1 MSIDPHRSPA
11 MAWGPASSFTVGLD
25 FPRVARVRQ
34 RVDATA
40 IADPHGY
47 VSAGVAQYLADTD
60 LSGKRIGVTVGSR
73 GISHLPQIIRGV
85 IDGLRTR
92 GAEPFIVPA
101 MGSHGGATAEGQTEV
116 MAGYGV
122 TEASVGAPVRATMD
136 VVEVGRT
143 DRDVPVY
150 LDRNVWE
157 SDGVVVVNRVKA
169 HTAFKAPIESGLCK
183 MLAVGLG
190 KQRGAETM
198 HRAGLARTI
207 PDAAA
212 VSLASGKVVL
222 GVAIVENAAD
232 LPMRIE
238 VVGPES
244 FHDTDR
250 ALLIASNAVLPRI
263 PFDHADVL
271 ILDWIGKDL
280 SGSGMD
286 PNVIGMWR
294 RLGGERLPDY
304 RRIVVRD
311 VTDES
316 RGNAIGI
323 GWADVTTAHLV
334 GRIDYAAMY
343 MNCLTANAPDV
354 ARVPMTMPTDREAIG
369 IAIRTSG
376 GAANPNDVRLVRA
389 HSTLRL
395 DELLVSEALLPEVR
409 ENPRLEL
416 VGEPESMRF
425 DESGTLLG
433 AIGAG
438 H

>member
-11 MAWGPASSFTVGLD
+11 MAWAPAATFTTGLG
-25 FPRVARVRQ
+25 FPRLARVRQ
-34 RVDATA
+34 KVDATA
-40 IADPHGY
+40 IPDPHAH
-47 VSAGVAQYLADTD
+47 VRDGVAARLDGTD
-60 LSGKRIGVTVGSR
+60 LSGRRIGVTVGSR
-73 GISHLPQIIRGV
+73 GISHLPAIIRGV
-85 IDGLRTR
+85 VDGLRAR
-92 GAEPFIVPA
+92 GADPFVVPA
-101 MGSHGGATAEGQTEV
+101 MGSHGGATAPGQVEV
-116 MAGYGV
+116 LTGYGIS
-122 TEASVGAPVRATMD
+122 EAAVGAPVLATME

-207 PDAAA
+207 PEAAA
-212 VSLASGKVVL
+212 VSLASGKVLL

-232 LPMRIE
+232 LPMRIDI
-238 VVGPES
+238 VNPGS
-244 FHDTDR
+244 FHQTDR
-250 ALLIASNAVLPRI
+250 DCLVASNAVLPRI

-271 ILDWIGKDL
+271 VLDWIGKDL

-334 GRIDYAAMY
+334 DRIDYASMY

-354 ARVPMTMPTDREAIG
+354 ARVPMTMPNDREAIG

-376 GAANPNDVRLVRA
+376 GSAAPDAVRLVRA

-395 DELLVSEALLPEVR
+395 DELLVSEALLPEVHA
-409 ENPRLEL
+409 NARLEV
-416 VGEPESMRF
+416 VGDPEPMCF
-425 DESGTLLG
+425 DADGALLG
-433 AIGAG
+433 EVGAA

>member
-1 MSIDPHRSPA
+1 MFRELERSLA
-11 MAWGPASSFTVGLD
+11 MAWGPASSFTAGLD
-25 FPRVARVRQ
+25 FPRVAAVRQ
-34 RVDATA
+34 RIDATA
-40 IADPHGY
+40 IADPHAH
-47 VSAGVAQYLADTD
+47 VRDGVARRLSHSD
-60 LSGKRIGVTVGSR
+60 LTGKRIGVTVGSR
-73 GISHLPQIIRGV
+73 GISHLPEIIRGV

-92 GAEPFIVPA
+92 LAEPFIVPA
-101 MGSHGGATAEGQTEV
+101 MGSHGGATAGGQTEV
-116 MAGYGV
+116 MVGYGIDEV
-122 TEASVGAPVRATMD
+122 SVGAPVRATMD
-136 VVEVGRT
+136 VVEVGQT
-143 DRDVPVY
+143 DRGVPVY

-207 PDAAA
+207 PEAAA
-212 VSLASGKVVL
+212 VSLASGKVIL

-232 LPMRIE
+232 LPMQIE
-238 VVGPES
+238 VVGPEA

-250 ALLIASNAVLPRI
+250 ALLVASNAVLPRV

-271 ILDWIGKDL
+271 VLDWIGKDL

-294 RLGGERLPDY
+294 RLGGERVPDY

-311 VTDES
+311 VTDGS

-343 MNCLTANAPDV
+343 MNCLTASAPDV

-376 GAANPNDVRLVRA
+376 GAATPDSVRLVRA

-409 ENPRLEL
+409 GNSHLEI
-416 VGEPESMRF
+416 VGQLEPMRF
-425 DESGTLLG
+425 DDAGTLLG
-433 AIGAG
+433 TVGAP

>member
-1 MSIDPHRSPA
+1 MSLDPQRSPA
-11 MAWGPASSFTVGLD
+11 MAWGPASAFTAGLD
-25 FPRVARVRQ
+25 FPRVAPVRQ

-40 IADPHGY
+40 IADPHAH
-47 VSAGVAQYLADTD
+47 VRDGVTRRLAASD
-60 LSGKRIGVTVGSR
+60 LTGKSIGVTVGSR

-85 IDGLRTR
+85 IDGLRAR
-92 GAEPFIVPA
+92 GANPFIVPA

-116 MAGYGV
+116 MAGYGIS
-122 TEASVGAPVRATMD
+122 EASVGAPVRATMD

-207 PDAAA
+207 PEAAA
-212 VSLASGKVVL
+212 VSLASGKVIL

-232 LPMRIE
+232 LPMQIE
-238 VVGPES
+238 VVAPEA

-250 ALLIASNAVLPRI
+250 ALLVASNAVLPRI

-334 GRIDYAAMY
+334 ERIDYAAMY

-376 GAANPNDVRLVRA
+376 GAASPDAVRLVRA

-409 ENPRLEL
+409 ANDRLEIT
-416 VGEPESMRF
+416 GEPEPMRF
-425 DESGTLLG
+425 DEAGTLLG
-433 AIGAG
+433 IVGAP